1 MKEKETIMQELRK
14 AWDALESLSVRGYDA
29 RARVQAAQEA
39 ILAVYNEMNRV
50 EPEDTAK
57 AGGEG
62 KDGDD

>member
-1 MKEKETIMQELRK
+1 MEKESIRQNLKK
-14 AWDALESLSVRGYDA
+14 AWDALESLPVRGYAA

-57 AGGEG
+57 AGREG